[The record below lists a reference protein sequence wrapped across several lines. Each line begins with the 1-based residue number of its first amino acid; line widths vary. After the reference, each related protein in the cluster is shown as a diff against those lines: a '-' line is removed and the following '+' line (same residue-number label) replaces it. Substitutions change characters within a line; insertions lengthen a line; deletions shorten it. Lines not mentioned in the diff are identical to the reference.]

1 MAKNFTDGT
10 GRSFEPNDADD
21 LGKID
26 QIQGGE
32 EFEERL
38 WFTADG
44 VYALERLAY
53 ENGEE
58 FRGSRSQPGAPA
70 DSGRLFHLGL
80 ERGIGSTPDR
90 RPP

>member
-10 GRSFEPNDADD
+10 GRSSESNDADD

-58 FRGSRSQPGAPA
+58 FRDCQ
-70 DSGRLFHLGL
+70 
-80 ERGIGSTPDR
+80 EVTPHEAAAWLRDNGFNR
-90 RPP
+90 HRKI